1 MIRTIAL
8 IALVGSASAAAAD
21 YKTAEVGCANAYNA
35 VTCDYYL
42 TEATCNADKSCLF
55 VAGAGEGDNGHCGLS
70 ADEEVTWDDD
80 SSAADTALQS
90 TIDACEAKDNTAAAC
105 TGDCA
110 PGREICE
117 PSAAKITTVL
127 TADDANAGIL
137 GYSVAE
143 AVSQATC
150 GSYETEAACTAV
162 AACEFQTLVVDGE
175 TMGSRC
181 GTTKLVKVESI
192 KVLCVDNGATS
203 YATAA
208 AAATPS
214 GADVAAPLMVV
225 LSTLV
230 AALAIF
236 A

>member
-1 MIRTIAL
+1 MIRTVAL

-35 VTCDYYL
+35 VTCDHYL

-55 VAGAGEGDNGHCGLS
+55 VSEGDDIYCGLT
-70 ADEEVTWDDD
+70 ADEEVTWDAD

-90 TIDACEAKDNTAAAC
+90 TSVACEAKDNTAAAC

-110 PGREICE
+110 VGQEMCV
-117 PSAAKITTVL
+117 PSATKVTTVL
-127 TADDANAGIL
+127 TADGANAGIL
-137 GYSVAE
+137 GYNAAE
-143 AVSQATC
+143 ATSEATC
-150 GSYETEAACTAV
+150 GIHATAAACTAV
-162 AACEFQTLVVDGE
+162 AGCEFQTLGDQG
-175 TMGSRC
+175 RC
-181 GTTKLVKVESI
+181 KTTNLVKVESI
-192 KVLCVDNGATS
+192 KVLCADNGATS